1 MDLDT
6 RIDRLLRRLENRG
19 FATDKA
25 QIYANGVKEKMSQVD
40 YALSRMQYLQT
51 LEMYDA
57 TTRSS
62 TTSLEVNSRINTSD
76 QIGFYCDSIWDFL
89 WSAIDIMSQ
98 LVNIVLGLRI
108 TEHRVYFTKVAS
120 ILSTRYQGTT
130 ITARVLELQR
140 SLALKQ
146 LKGYRHCSTHRR
158 PVYIE
163 TRVITTTISGRAS
176 YRSLITEPVTQTV
189 SRLLCDN
196 PTRLVPKVGGREVIS
211 YCRRLRRQ
219 IDDKISRII
228 NQL

>member
-19 FATDKA
+19 FATDRA

-51 LEMYDA
+51 LEMYDT
-57 TTRSS
+57 TTRIS
-62 TTSLEVNSRINTSD
+62 TTPLEVTSQISTND
-76 QIGFYCDSIWDFL
+76 QISFYCDSIWDFL
-89 WSAIDIMSQ
+89 WSAIDIVSQ
-98 LVNIVLGLRI
+98 LVNIVLGLGI
-108 TEHRVYFTKVAS
+108 AENRVNFNKVAS
-120 ILSTRYQGTT
+120 VLSTRYQGST
-130 ITARVLELQR
+130 ITTSVLELQR

-146 LKGYRHCSTHRR
+146 LRGYRHCSTHRR

-163 TRVITTTISGRAS
+163 TRVITTTVSGRAS

-196 PTRLVPKVGGREVIS
+196 PTRVVPKVRGREVIS
-211 YCRRLRRQ
+211 YCRKLRRQ